1 MKCRALPFNKQYL
14 GGESRK
20 PQSLSIFAKGFP
32 RHWTHS
38 DLYKVFEKFGK
49 ITSAKVVFD
58 AGLESRGYGFVSMDT
73 NESVQK
79 AIDGLNEKLLSEIG
93 CEGEDLE
100 CRL

>member
-1 MKCRALPFNKQYL
+1 
-14 GGESRK
+14 
-20 PQSLSIFAKGFP
+20 
-32 RHWTHS
+32 
-38 DLYKVFEKFGK
+38 
-49 ITSAKVVFD
+49 
-58 AGLESRGYGFVSMDT
+58 MDT